1 MSTTVSVEGGGE
13 GGGGE
18 GDGGGGEGGGGDG
31 DGGDGVSGEG
41 MSPEPEPAS
50 SEPEPEPP
58 SPEPEPEPSSPE
70 PESEG
75 GGDGDGGGGGGG
87 GEGGTG
93 GGGDGGGDNEVGGGA
108 GGGETRHFSQLT
120 WHALSHG
127 PLLHLTTLSS
137 SVPTPADVLQT
148 SLSSDLGNADA
159 TSTAL
164 GITVEETPSI
174 TVEST
179 IASVSFSDFNVPL
192 IAGIAVS
199 ALVFVVVSAGACV
212 VVHRR
217 RRKVRVSVHVAAEH
231 NLGGQRRGAL
241 VPSYLQ
247 SLFV

>member
-1 MSTTVSVEGGGE
+1 MLTLTASGSVSDYSDDDISSLQQKVANAAGVDKSLVTIRVAAASVRITATIAVPASTT
-13 GGGGE
+13 
-18 GDGGGGEGGGGDG
+18 
-31 DGGDGVSGEG
+31 
-41 MSPEPEPAS
+41 
-50 SEPEPEPP
+50 
-58 SPEPEPEPSSPE
+58 
-70 PESEG
+70 
-75 GGDGDGGGGGGG
+75 
-87 GEGGTG
+87 
-93 GGGDGGGDNEVGGGA
+93 A
-108 GGGETRHFSQLT
+108 G
-120 WHALSHG
+120 
-127 PLLHLTTLSS
+127 
-137 SVPTPADVLQT
+137 VLQT
-148 SLSSDLGNADA
+148 SLSSNLGNADA

-164 GITVEETPSI
+164 GITVEEVPSI

-179 IASVSFSDFNVPL
+179 IASLSSSDLNVPL